1 MGEAGMGRIKSRRV
15 INEKVIGSANPVAR
29 WGRDSRQ
36 SCFGAFSGFFVG
48 LLMFGLTFLLPF
60 NAARTEKDSK
70 DVAKLQQMS
79 VAEAADLTG
88 KALLSGKAEAVS
100 RLQVPRG
107 SASDIFA
114 FNYTVEE
121 YITHD
126 VTREETHTE
135 IRDGKEIQVTEE
147 ITEEVT
153 EWIENEDRSRSEWSD
168 IRFGHLNLQHGQ
180 GGLKIDLPWREIY
193 RQGDERTRLRETVEV
208 VDGNKDCLLAIE
220 LKSGQVPA
228 QPDFFRLTDKNK
240 DQLVAAMNSEE
251 ESSRWM
257 LIIFSVVLW
266 TISFNLMLG
275 PAMLL
280 FNIFPVQQVGGCA
293 RGIVTALS
301 LVAAIITTWITYVFT
316 RYWWVVVLLLVG
328 GAVWMM
334 LRARRG
340 AEVDPDMSLD
350 DDSEPA

>member
-1 MGEAGMGRIKSRRV
+1 MTRIKSRRV
-15 INEKVIGSANPVAR
+15 INEKIIGSANPVAR
-29 WGRDSRQ
+29 WGRDSKQ

-48 LLMFGLTFLLPF
+48 VVMFGLTFLLPF

-70 DVAKLQQMS
+70 DVAKLQQMA
-79 VAEAADLTG
+79 VAEAADFSG

-126 VTREETHTE
+126 VTRTETHTE
-135 IRDGKEIQVTEE
+135 VRNGKEVQVTEE
-147 ITEEVT
+147 IVEEVT
-153 EWIENEDRSRSEWSD
+153 EWIENKDRSRNEWTD
-168 IRFGHLNLQHGQ
+168 IRFGHLSLQHGQ
-180 GGLKIDLPWREIY
+180 SGLKIDLPWREIY
-193 RQGDERTRLRETVEV
+193 KQGDEKTKLRETVEV
-208 VDGNKDCLLAIE
+208 VDGNKECLLAVE
-220 LKSGQVPA
+220 MKDGQVVA
-228 QPDFFRLTDKNK
+228 KPDFFRLTDKNK

-257 LIIFSVVLW
+257 LIFFSVVLW

-280 FNIFPVQQVGGCA
+280 LNIIPVKQVGGCA

-316 RYWWVVVLLLVG
+316 RYWWLIVLMLVG
-328 GAVWMM
+328 AAVWMM
-334 LRARRG
+334 MRARSS
-340 AEVDPDMSLD
+340 AEAHPDMDMD